1 MYAGARL
8 RQLREDR
15 SLSQSDLARL
25 LEISPSY
32 VNQLEHN
39 GRPLTLPV
47 LLKLTEHFG
56 VDAEFFAPQDTA
68 RLVADVREVFA
79 DDTVDGAISPAEVD
93 ELTAK
98 LPGVARTM
106 VALHRRYREA
116 VENIAALTA
125 EQGMDQTSVQQPHE
139 KVRDW
144 FYARNNHVGTLDQ
157 AAEGLSAAL
166 RLHPGEVRAGLVA
179 ALEERHGVRVVT
191 EELGTGQHFFDRRR
205 KVLRLSPMLRPGQVA
220 FRLGSELAMLESGAE
235 IDRLAASG
243 GFAGETA
250 RRLLRIGL
258 ANYYAGA
265 LVLPYRAFLGAAE
278 RLRYDVT
285 LLSGEFGVGFETV
298 CHRLSTLQRR
308 GARGVPFS
316 FVRVDRAGNV
326 SKRQSAT
333 GFHFSRAGGSCP
345 LWIVYEAFSSPG
357 RIVTQIAEL
366 PDGKKYFWLAR
377 TVTRAAGGH
386 GEPGKTFAIG
396 LGCELR
402 HANRLVYSDG
412 LALGKDAAVT
422 PIGMGCKVCERPACP
437 QRAFPAIGR
446 PLRVADH
453 ASSVLPYPP
462 LGPAGGR

>member
-15 SLSQSDLARL
+15 SLSQSDLARML
-25 LEISPSY
+25 GISASY
-32 VNQLEHN
+32 VNQLEHD
-39 GRPLTLPV
+39 GRPLSLAV

-56 VDAEFFAPQDTA
+56 VDAEFFAAHDTA

-79 DDTVDGAISPAEVD
+79 DDTLDDSISPGEVD
-93 ELTAK
+93 ELTTK
-98 LPGVARTM
+98 LPGVARVV
-106 VALHRRYREA
+106 VALHRRYRKS

-125 EQGMDQTSVQQPHE
+125 EQGMDRTSARQPHE
-139 KVRDW
+139 QVRDW
-144 FYARNNHVGTLDQ
+144 FYARNNHVPALDED
-157 AAEGLSAAL
+157 AEELSVRL
-166 RLHPGEVRAGLVA
+166 RLRPGEVRSGLVA
-179 ALEERHGVRVVT
+179 ALRDRHGVRVVG
-191 EELGTGQHFFDRRR
+191 EPLGTGRHEFDRRGR
-205 KVLRLSPMLRPGQVA
+205 LLRLAPTLRPGQAA
-220 FRLGSELAMLESGAE
+220 FRLASELAMLEAGEA
-235 IDRLAASG
+235 IDRLVDRA
-243 GFAGETA
+243 GFGDETA

-265 LVLPYRAFLGAAE
+265 LVLPYRVFLGAAE

-308 GARGVPFS
+308 GAHGVPFS
-316 FVRVDRAGNV
+316 FVRVDRAGNI

-333 GFHFSRAGGSCP
+333 GFHFSRVGGSCP
-345 LWIVYEAFSSPG
+345 LWIVYEAFGAPG
-357 RIVTQIAEL
+357 RILTQIAEL

-377 TVTRAAGGH
+377 TVTQAAGGH
-386 GEPGKTFAIG
+386 GDPGKTFAIG

-402 HANRLVYSDG
+402 HAGRLVYSDG
-412 LALGKDAAVT
+412 LELGKGAAVT

-446 PLRVADH
+446 PLRVDEH
-453 ASSVLPYPP
+453 ASGVVPYPP
-462 LGPAGGR
+462 LA